1 MKIEKFEDIPVWKL
15 ALKITKLIYDISS
28 TERFTKDYGLKDQI
42 RRAVVSISSN
52 IVEGFEKNNNNELVR
67 YLKIAKG
74 SCGET
79 RNQAYIAFVVGYINQ
94 KDFDEINNLLL
105 ETGKQIGGF
114 IKYLEDLKKQQ
125 NLTTKKSA
133 IRNS

>member
-15 ALKITKLIYDISS
+15 ALKITKLIYDTSS
-28 TERFTKDYGLKDQI
+28 TEKFSKDYGLKDQI

-79 RNQAYIAFVVGYINQ
+79 RNQVYIALVVGYINQ

-114 IKYLEDLKKQQ
+114 VKYLEELKK

-133 IRNS
+133 IRNSK

>member
-1 MKIEKFEDIPVWKL
+1 VVW
-15 ALKITKLIYDISS
+15 
-28 TERFTKDYGLKDQI
+28 
-42 RRAVVSISSN
+42 
-52 IVEGFEKNNNNELVR
+52 
-67 YLKIAKG
+67 
-74 SCGET
+74 
-79 RNQAYIAFVVGYINQ
+79 YINQ

-105 ETGKQIGGF
+105 ETWKQIGWF